1 MPTPA
6 ALLPLRHLALSLLLL
21 RLGIAIVMG
30 IWAADKFVNPGHG
43 QAVLE
48 HFYGMGDSGVTVVTL
63 IGLAQVVIVT
73 LFTVG
78 LFRTWSYGAVLLM
91 HGVTTLA
98 SWKQYL
104 DAFDNLLFFAAW
116 PMLAACITLFLLQ
129 KYDTILNADAMRTVV
144 RPS

>member
-1 MPTPA
+1 MTPPPA
-6 ALLPLRHLALSLLLL
+6 EPVRHLALSLLLL

-48 HFYGMGDSGVTVVTL
+48 HFYGLGGTGVAIVTL
-63 IGLAQVVIVT
+63 IGVVQVAIVAV
-73 LFTVG
+73 FTIG
-78 LFRTWSYGAVLLM
+78 LFKTWSYGVVLLM

-116 PMLAACITLFLLQ
+116 PMFAACIALFLLR
-129 KYDTILNADAMRTVV
+129 KHDTLLNVDAMRTVE
-144 RPS
+144 RP

>member
-1 MPTPA
+1 MHDA
-6 ALLPLRHLALSLLLL
+6 VRHLSLSLLLL

-30 IWAADKFVNPGHG
+30 VWAADKFVNPGHG

-48 HFYGMGDSGVTVVTL
+48 SFYGLDGTQFSLVTL
-63 IGLAQVVIVT
+63 IGVVQALVVVV
-73 LFTVG
+73 FTIG
-78 LFRTWSYGAVLLM
+78 AFRSWSYGVVLVM

-116 PMLAACITLFLLQ
+116 PVFAAWIALFLLR
-129 KYDTILNADAMRTVV
+129 KHDTPLNVDAARAVT
-144 RPS
+144 RP

>member
-1 MPTPA
+1 MTPTPA
-6 ALLPLRHLALSLLLL
+6 EPVRHLALSLLLL

-43 QAVLE
+43 QQVLE
-48 HFYGMGDSGVTVVTL
+48 YFYGLDATGLSLVTL
-63 IGLAQVVIVT
+63 IGVVQVAIVT
-73 LFTVG
+73 VFTLG
-78 LFRTWSYGAVLLM
+78 LFKTWSYGIVLLM

-116 PMLAACITLFLLQ
+116 PMFAACIALFLLR
-129 KYDTILNADAMRTVV
+129 KCDTILNADAMRTVA
-144 RPS
+144 RP

>member
-1 MPTPA
+1 MIPHAPSI
-6 ALLPLRHLALSLLLL
+6 PVRHLALSLLLL

-48 HFYGMGDSGVTVVTL
+48 HFYGMGGTGVSVVTL
-63 IGLAQVVIVT
+63 IGLVQVVLVT
-73 LFTVG
+73 VFTIG

-116 PMLAACITLFLLQ
+116 PMFAACIALFLLR
-129 KYDTILNADAMRTVV
+129 KYDTMLNADAMRTVA
-144 RPS
+144 RP

>member
-1 MPTPA
+1 MQDPV
-6 ALLPLRHLALSLLLL
+6 RHLSLSLLLL

-48 HFYGMGDSGVTVVTL
+48 SFYGLDGTQVSVVTL
-63 IGLAQVVIVT
+63 IGVIQALIVAV
-73 LFTVG
+73 FTIG
-78 LFRTWSYGAVLLM
+78 AFRTWSYGVVLVM

-116 PMLAACITLFLLQ
+116 PMFAACIALFLLRQ
-129 KYDTILNADAMRTVV
+129 HDTLLNVDAARAVT
-144 RPS
+144 RP